1 MSFCPDCRRAHSK
14 VETRAHILSTASAM
28 FGAGGYDGV
37 TLRAV
42 AAACGCSTGAIFAHW
57 KSKDELF
64 AEAVGR
70 PHLTDARGAQLL
82 AVLMAVAPVEA
93 DALLGR
99 WEGRAA

>member
-1 MSFCPDCRRAHSK
+1 MSFCPECRRAHSK
-14 VETRAHILSTASAM
+14 AATRAHILGAARAM
-28 FGAGGYDGV
+28 FQAHGWEAV

-57 KSKDELF
+57 KSKDALF

-70 PHLTDARGAQLL
+70 PHLTDARGAELL

-99 WEGRAA
+99 SGA